1 MKRLRLI
8 AMVLSVLVIGV
19 VIWLGLGPSY
29 ATSGQTQASSPS
41 LTETAQPSSLQEKL
55 AAANNDE
62 SKMQQQQQQESIQKI
77 IQLFQKNPGNIT
89 QLLNQLQQNCP
100 DTNCQALLKQVLAEY
115 PDQQFAQ
122 TLKQLIERLPLY
134 EKEMQAKTM
143 STQMT
148 PQQRY
153 QEIWNLREQTLGKQE
168 TQLGFAEEKEFA
180 SYQFAYG
187 ELLGRAPHM
196 TLQQRLNELAQ
207 LQQQYKNPSKNIDG
221 QSGSYDKALKL
232 ALIGVTDPIQ
242 QQEITQQI
250 RNSYFSGKEA
260 AQLAEREQQVARQ
273 QQQIA
278 SYQSELAALNQEMN
292 QQKQN
297 LAESAWHQQ
306 YQLRLGQLRQKHFN

>member
-1 MKRLRLI
+1 MVGPWLI
-8 AMVLSVLVIGV
+8 ICHIGSNSGILTV
-19 VIWLGLGPSY
+19 PS
-29 ATSGQTQASSPS
+29 
-41 LTETAQPSSLQEKL
+41 ETAQPSSLQEKL

-62 SKMQQQQQQESIQKI
+62 SKMQQQQQQESIQKF

-100 DTNCQALLKQVLAEY
+100 DTNCQALLKQVLDEY

-187 ELLGRAPHM
+187 ELLSRAPHM
-196 TLQQRLNELAQ
+196 TLQQRLSELSQ

-232 ALIGVTDPIQ
+232 ASPTQYNSKKLPNKFVTATFQ
-242 QQEITQQI
+242 AKK
-250 RNSYFSGKEA
+250 RRSW
-260 AQLAEREQQVARQ
+260 
-273 QQQIA
+273 
-278 SYQSELAALNQEMN
+278 LNAN
-292 QQKQN
+292 NKSLDNNNRSPVIN
-297 LAESAWHQQ
+297 LS
-306 YQLRLGQLRQKHFN
+306 LLLSTKK

>member
-1 MKRLRLI
+1 MKRFGLI
-8 AMVLSVLVIGV
+8 ALVLSVLVIGV
-19 VIWLGLGPSY
+19 VIWLGLGSSY
-29 ATSGQTQASSPS
+29 ATSGQTQASSLS

-62 SKMQQQQQQESIQKI
+62 SKMQQQESIQQI
-77 IQLFQKNPGNIT
+77 IQHFQKNPGNIT

-100 DTNCQALLKQVLAEY
+100 DTNCQALLKKVLAEY

-122 TLKQLIERLPLY
+122 TLKQLIERLSLY

-153 QEIWNLREQTLGKQE
+153 QEIWNLREQTLGTQE

-187 ELLGRAPHM
+187 ELLGRAPQM
-196 TLQQRLNELAQ
+196 TLQQRLSELAQ

-273 QQQIA
+273 QQIA

-297 LAESAWHQQ
+297 LAESTWQQQ
-306 YQLRLGQLRQKHFN
+306 YQLRLEQLRQKHFN

>member
-1 MKRLRLI
+1 MKRFGLI
-8 AMVLSVLVIGV
+8 ALVLSVLVIGV
-19 VIWLGLGPSY
+19 VIWLGLGSSY

-62 SKMQQQQQQESIQKI
+62 SKMQQQQQQESIQQI
-77 IQLFQKNPGNIT
+77 IQHFQKNPGNIT
-89 QLLNQLQQNCP
+89 QFLNQLQQNCP

-187 ELLGRAPHM
+187 ELLSRAPHM
-196 TLQQRLNELAQ
+196 TLQQ
-207 LQQQYKNPSKNIDG
+207 
-221 QSGSYDKALKL
+221 
-232 ALIGVTDPIQ
+232 
-242 QQEITQQI
+242 
-250 RNSYFSGKEA
+250 
-260 AQLAEREQQVARQ
+260 
-273 QQQIA
+273 
-278 SYQSELAALNQEMN
+278 
-292 QQKQN
+292 
-297 LAESAWHQQ
+297 
-306 YQLRLGQLRQKHFN
+306 

>member
-1 MKRLRLI
+1 M
-8 AMVLSVLVIGV
+8 
-19 VIWLGLGPSY
+19 
-29 ATSGQTQASSPS
+29 
-41 LTETAQPSSLQEKL
+41 
-55 AAANNDE
+55 
-62 SKMQQQQQQESIQKI
+62 QQQESIQQI
-77 IQLFQKNPGNIT
+77 IQHFQKNPGNIT

-134 EKEMQAKTM
+134 EKEMQAKIM

-187 ELLGRAPHM
+187 ELLSRAPNM
-196 TLQQRLNELAQ
+196 TLQQRLSELSQ
-207 LQQQYKNPSKNIDG
+207 LQQQYRNPSKNIDG

-273 QQQIA
+273 QQIA

-297 LAESAWHQQ
+297 LAESAWQQQ
-306 YQLRLGQLRQKHFN
+306 YQLRLEQLRQKHFN

>member
-62 SKMQQQQQQESIQKI
+62 SKMQQQESIQKI

-100 DTNCQALLKQVLAEY
+100 DTNCQALLKQILAEY
-115 PDQQFAQ
+115 PDQQIAQ

-153 QEIWNLREQTLGKQE
+153 QEIWNLREQT
-168 TQLGFAEEKEFA
+168 
-180 SYQFAYG
+180 
-187 ELLGRAPHM
+187 
-196 TLQQRLNELAQ
+196 
-207 LQQQYKNPSKNIDG
+207 
-221 QSGSYDKALKL
+221 
-232 ALIGVTDPIQ
+232 
-242 QQEITQQI
+242 
-250 RNSYFSGKEA
+250 
-260 AQLAEREQQVARQ
+260 
-273 QQQIA
+273 
-278 SYQSELAALNQEMN
+278 
-292 QQKQN
+292 
-297 LAESAWHQQ
+297 
-306 YQLRLGQLRQKHFN
+306 

>member
-1 MKRLRLI
+1 MKRFGLI
-8 AMVLSVLVIGV
+8 ALVLSVLVIGV
-19 VIWLGLGPSY
+19 VIWLGLGSSY

-115 PDQQFAQ
+115 PDQQLAQ

-148 PQQRY
+148 
-153 QEIWNLREQTLGKQE
+153 
-168 TQLGFAEEKEFA
+168 
-180 SYQFAYG
+180 
-187 ELLGRAPHM
+187 
-196 TLQQRLNELAQ
+196 LQ
-207 LQQQYKNPSKNIDG
+207 
-221 QSGSYDKALKL
+221 
-232 ALIGVTDPIQ
+232 
-242 QQEITQQI
+242 
-250 RNSYFSGKEA
+250 
-260 AQLAEREQQVARQ
+260 
-273 QQQIA
+273 
-278 SYQSELAALNQEMN
+278 
-292 QQKQN
+292 
-297 LAESAWHQQ
+297 
-306 YQLRLGQLRQKHFN
+306 